1 MSRPVFL
8 IGMPG
13 AGKTHWA
20 RLWADAYGRKFT
32 DLDALVEV
40 MEGAT
45 IPELFETRGERGF
58 RDAEQ
63 RALQYL
69 LERLDDTALVACGGG
84 TPAFDD
90 NLERMQAAGVV
101 VYLRATPERLARQL
115 IASPQAR
122 PLVAAGRDVASLVPV
137 VEKIFALRRACYESA
152 HLTLD
157 VEALTEASFAEILTA
172 CTDQP

>member
-13 AGKTHWA
+13 AGKTHWG

-45 IPELFETRGERGF
+45 IPEMFETRGERGF

-69 LERLDDTALVACGGG
+69 LERIDDRALIACGGG

-90 NLERMQAAGVV
+90 NLERMQAAGIV
-101 VYLRATPERLARQL
+101 VYLRARAEQLARQL
-115 IASPQAR
+115 IESPKAR
-122 PLVAAGRDVASLVPV
+122 PLVAAGRDVASLLPV
-137 VEKIFALRRACYESA
+137 VEKIFSLRRDCYEGA

-157 VEALTEASFAEILTA
+157 VEDLTETSFAQILTA
-172 CTDQP
+172 CTNQP